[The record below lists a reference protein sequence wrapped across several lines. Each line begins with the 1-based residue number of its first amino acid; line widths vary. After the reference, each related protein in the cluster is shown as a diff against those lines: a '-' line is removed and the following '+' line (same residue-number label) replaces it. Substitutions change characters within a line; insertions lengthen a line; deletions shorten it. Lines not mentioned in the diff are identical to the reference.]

1 MTKEFAFPGTR
12 PRWAPDRVVD
22 IQHIALVL
30 DVDPGKRSIE
40 GTATLRGSAIAAN
53 LHAVELDAV
62 ELEIRRVTANGT
74 PAKFRHDG
82 KRLRVELPAALKA
95 GAELVI
101 AIDYRGAPRR
111 GLYFIAPDDGYPGKP
126 VQVWSQG
133 QDEDSRYWF
142 PCFDA
147 PNEKAT
153 SELSVTVPAA
163 MFALSNGALV
173 SDTTANGKR
182 TVHWRLDVP
191 HSNYLITLAV
201 GDFAASLAPLRGRVT

>member
-30 DVDPGKRSIE
+30 DVDPSKRSIE
-40 GTATLRGSAIAAN
+40 GTATLRGSAIAADVR
-53 LHAVELDAV
+53 AVELDAV
-62 ELEIRRVTANGT
+62 ELEITRVIANGT

-82 KRLRVELPAALKA
+82 KRLRVELPSALKP
-95 GAELVI
+95 GTELVI

-111 GLYFIAPDDGYPGKP
+111 GLSFIAPDDGYPGKP

-142 PCFDA
+142 PCLDT

-153 SELSVTVPAA
+153 SELRVTVPGHL
-163 MFALSNGALV
+163 FALSNGTLV
-173 SDTTANGKR
+173 SDKTAGGKR
-182 TVHWRLDVP
+182 TLHWRLDV
-191 HSNYLITLAV
+191 
-201 GDFAASLAPLRGRVT
+201 